1 MKKIILFLLFMP
13 VCSFSSPAANIQAAL
28 SYCSFYSVE
37 DGPFLE
43 TYLSVYA
50 GSIVFQPV
58 ATGGFQGLVG
68 VTMIFRNGENI
79 INFKKYELKS
89 PVITD
94 TSQRDFSFI
103 DQQRFTLT
111 NGEYEFEI
119 EIRDLSTSADPIRD
133 VESIKIDFPQG
144 QVSISGIE
152 LLESFRK
159 SEEINVLSKSGY
171 DLVPYLQNFYP
182 REMNK
187 LAFYSEIYG
196 SDQLLGASQSYL
208 LSWFIRSNET
218 GKALSEFARNRK
230 ETAKPVNVVLHEF
243 DISKLPSGNY
253 DLVVEARNQQNQ
265 VIASN
270 SLFFQRSNPEV
281 KLELKDVA
289 ALDIRGSFVEQLT
302 NKDSISEY
310 IRSLAPI
317 STEMEVVFAQNQ
329 LRTADLLTMQQYFL
343 NFWIRRDEVLPERA
357 WIKYKEQ
364 VDIVNRSF
372 KTPIKK
378 GYETDRGR
386 VYLKYGEPNTITDQP
401 FESSSSGLT
410 IVDGRRDGDMG
421 TVPYQIWHYYQ
432 LTSDQR
438 DKKFVFANPSLATN
452 DYALIHS
459 NVRGEINNPNWQSDL
474 IRQIGL
480 WDKDEISPRGR
491 FGNKSG
497 ELFNNPR

>member
-1 MKKIILFLLFMP
+1 MKKLIFLLLLLP
-13 VCSFSSPAANIQAAL
+13 VCSFSSAQNIQAAL
-28 SYCSFYSVE
+28 SYCSFYSVD

-50 GSIVFQPV
+50 GSIVFQAVEPG
-58 ATGGFQGLVG
+58 AYQGLVG
-68 VTMIFRNGENI
+68 VTMIFRNEENI
-79 INFKKYELKS
+79 VNFKKYELKS
-89 PVITD
+89 PVISD
-94 TSQRDFSFI
+94 TLQRDFSFI
-103 DQQRFTLT
+103 DQQRFTLP
-111 NGEYEFEI
+111 NGDYEFEI
-119 EIRDLSTSADPIRD
+119 QIRDLHTAADPIRD
-133 VESIKIDFPQG
+133 VESLKIDFPQG

-152 LLESFRK
+152 LLESFKK

-182 REMNK
+182 REVNK

-196 SDQLLGASQSYL
+196 SDQVLGSGQAYL
-208 LSWFIRSNET
+208 LSWHIRSNET
-218 GKALSEFARNRK
+218 GKTLSEFARNKK
-230 ETAKPVNVVLHEF
+230 ETARPVNVILHEF

-265 VIASN
+265 VFASN

-281 KLELKDVA
+281 KLDMKDVA
-289 ALDIRGSFVEQLT
+289 ALDIRGSFVEQIT
-302 NKDSISEY
+302 NTDSLSEY
-310 IRSLAPI
+310 IRSLAPV
-317 STEMEVVFAQNQ
+317 STEMEIVFAQNQ

-343 NFWIRRDEVLPERA
+343 NFWIKRDEFFPERA
-357 WIKYKEQ
+357 WLKYKEQ
-364 VDIVNRSF
+364 VNIVNHSY

-386 VYLKYGEPNTITDQP
+386 IYLKYGAPNTITDQP

-432 LTSDQR
+432 LTNDQR